1 MEDKHNTDREQ
12 RIRERAYQLWEE
24 GGRPDGE
31 ASNHWYRASEAIASE
46 DAELELAGQRSPKDE
61 GKKDAPSPTT
71 DSAPKRGPE
80 QIERLAS

>member
-1 MEDKHNTDREQ
+1 MEDRHNTDREQ

-31 ASNHWYRASEAIASE
+31 ASNHWHRASEAIASE
-46 DAELELAGQRSPKDE
+46 GAELEFARQRFPKDE
-61 GKKDAPSPTT
+61 AKKDAPPPTT
-71 DSAPKRGPE
+71 DSAAKRGPE

>member
-31 ASNHWYRASEAIASE
+31 ASNHWHRANEGIAIE
-46 DAELELAGQRSPKDE
+46 DAERELAG
-61 GKKDAPSPTT
+61 
-71 DSAPKRGPE
+71 
-80 QIERLAS
+80 